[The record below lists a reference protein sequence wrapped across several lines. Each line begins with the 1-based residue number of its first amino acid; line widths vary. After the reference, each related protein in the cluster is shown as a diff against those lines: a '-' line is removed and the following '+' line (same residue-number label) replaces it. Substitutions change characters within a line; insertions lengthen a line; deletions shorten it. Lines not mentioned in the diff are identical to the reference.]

1 MAKNRRAAED
11 YIVNYIDKLA
21 PGGENKQLYIDKFS
35 KMNNEEFDLFISG
48 LKDGTVRLAVISPNF
63 SKNEVSLERNF
74 KLAKELKHDFFK
86 RIWVPETKDM
96 PAYLT
101 PKKYMVLN
109 LPLRRQAQ
117 LLDKKVSIPEDNN
130 SIDNLTGQPSSKYKG
145 AKISF
150 PEVQVM
156 AALNMENTL
165 TELLKYRG
173 GDQRGFNAMNTVISR
188 TGSVSLKAIEPY
200 SGTVKA
206 TQSLSTFLTGMH
218 LKNNLGKK

>member
-1 MAKNRRAAED
+1 MAKNRAAAEQF
-11 YIVNYIDKLA
+11 ILNYIDKLA
-21 PGGENKQLYIDKFS
+21 PGGENRKLYETKFS
-35 KMNNEEFDLFISG
+35 SMNTEQFDQFING
-48 LKDGTVRLAVISPNF
+48 LKDESIKLAVISPNF

-86 RIWVPETKDM
+86 RVWVPANNEV
-96 PAYLT
+96 PSYLT
-101 PKKYMVLN
+101 PKKYMVLI

-150 PEVQVM
+150 PEVQVL
-156 AALNMENTL
+156 AALDMIQTL

-173 GDQRGFNAMNTVISR
+173 GDQKGFNAMNTVINR
-188 TGSVSLKAIEPY
+188 TGSVSLNAIEPY
-200 SGTVKA
+200 SGTVKS
-206 TQSLSTFLTGMH
+206 TQSLSIYLTGMH
-218 LKNNLGKK
+218 LKNNLGKQ